1 MVEAQEGLE
10 EVLATGGPGLK
21 VGDALELYAS
31 VNATRKKVAHAF
43 ERHMSTVFPV
53 YTLGMLIALYDFEVR
68 TSRCGRAA
76 RGGGLTERKKSSC
89 PGASGRSAWR
99 SRSTP

>member
-10 EVLATGGPGLK
+10 EVIATGGPGLK

-43 ERHMSTVFPV
+43 EQHMSTVFPV

-68 TSRCGRAA
+68 NVSLRPRREGR
-76 RGGGLTERKKSSC
+76 RTD
-89 PGASGRSAWR
+89 
-99 SRSTP
+99 